1 MFTKENLL
9 FQRPAACVAS
19 WRDSAAGSSE
29 NVSKNVFGF
38 QLGSYTSV
46 LLAQPQ
52 LLKRGKNKQI
62 VGNREISFVAA
73 VLFVSPLAMDMDDG
87 LFDVF
92 DNDDAGAGGAD
103 RAEENVSAN
112 VRLVSLE
119 VTGPIL

>member
-1 MFTKENLL
+1 
-9 FQRPAACVAS
+9 
-19 WRDSAAGSSE
+19 
-29 NVSKNVFGF
+29 
-38 QLGSYTSV
+38 
-46 LLAQPQ
+46 
-52 LLKRGKNKQI
+52 
-62 VGNREISFVAA
+62 
-73 VLFVSPLAMDMDDG
+73 MDMDDG